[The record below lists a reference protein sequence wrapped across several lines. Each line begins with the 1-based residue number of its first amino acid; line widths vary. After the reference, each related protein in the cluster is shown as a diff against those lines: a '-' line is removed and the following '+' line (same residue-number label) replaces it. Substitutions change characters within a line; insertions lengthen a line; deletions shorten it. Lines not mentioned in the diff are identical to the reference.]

1 MLGSKKRPLDRRRIG
16 IVGSRHFPSREIVSS
31 FIRSMSHETAVVS
44 GGAEG
49 VDSWSV
55 EIGNALG
62 LKTIVFQADW
72 ERYGRKAGPIR
83 NAKIAKKRR

>member
-1 MLGSKKRPLDRRRIG
+1 
-16 IVGSRHFPSREIVSS
+16 
-31 FIRSMSHETAVVS
+31 MSHETAVVS

-83 NAKIAKKRR
+83 NAEIAKKRR